1 MIALRGVLMGIAT
14 ILLSACQTTRT
25 LECVQDTNSGLM
37 RCTEVIDTIRH

>member
-1 MIALRGVLMGIAT
+1 MMVLRGVMMGFAT

-25 LECVQDTNSGLM
+25 LECTQDQASGLM